1 MSEKTNEI
9 ADYVNYTAQ
18 LIDLPIAPEYLS
30 GVVENMTRIVA
41 VAALVNEFELPEEI
55 EAAPVFEP

>member
-9 ADYVNYTAQ
+9 AEYVKYAAQ
-18 LIDLPIAPEYLS
+18 SIDLPIAPEHLP
-30 GVVENMTRIVA
+30 GVIENMTRIVA
-41 VAALVNEFELPEEI
+41 VAALVNEFDLPEAL